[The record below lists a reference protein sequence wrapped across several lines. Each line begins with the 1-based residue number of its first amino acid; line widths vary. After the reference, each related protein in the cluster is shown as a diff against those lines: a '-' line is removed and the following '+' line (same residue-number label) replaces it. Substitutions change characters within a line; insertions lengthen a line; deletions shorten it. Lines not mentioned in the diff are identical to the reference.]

1 MGEIMKEL
9 FDIKISAQ
17 RNLERAGRTFSI
29 TAWEY
34 RKAIRNKAEPKIIDG
49 LRYTLAE
56 HRALMVDAADHHE
69 RIMEKWYK
77 FRPADRHKIGIV
89 LMPSDVYVK

>member
-1 MGEIMKEL
+1 MKEL
-9 FDIKISAQ
+9 FDVKISAQ

-49 LRYTLAE
+49 LRYTLTE

-69 RIMEKWYK
+69 KTMELWYK

>member
-1 MGEIMKEL
+1 MKEL
-9 FDIKISAQ
+9 FDVKISAQ
-17 RNLERAGRTFSI
+17 RNLERAGRTFSV

-34 RKAIRNKAEPKIIDG
+34 RKAIRNNAEQRVIDG

-56 HRALMVDAADHHE
+56 HRALMVDAANHHE

>member
-1 MGEIMKEL
+1 MKEL
-9 FDIKISAQ
+9 FDVKISAQ
-17 RNLERAGRTFSI
+17 RDLERAGRRFSV

-34 RKAIRNKAEPKIIDG
+34 RKAIRAKAEQRVIDA
-49 LRYTLAE
+49 LRAKLAE
-56 HRALMVDAADHHE
+56 HRADMEDAADHHE